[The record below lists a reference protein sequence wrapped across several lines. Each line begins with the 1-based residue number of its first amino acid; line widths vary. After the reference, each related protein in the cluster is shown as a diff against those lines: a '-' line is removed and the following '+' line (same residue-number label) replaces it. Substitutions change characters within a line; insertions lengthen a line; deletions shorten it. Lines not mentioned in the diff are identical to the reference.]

1 LPGVSPAHPE
11 RVGTAIVDVASTLAS
26 TMLSWRAQWRDHP
39 ASAVCAL
46 SHLNKETPMSG
57 LLPHVDP
64 DGLLEFS
71 VVYTDR
77 ALNHMSKSFQGVM
90 KDISS
95 ILKEVYHAR
104 SAVLVPGS
112 GTFGMEAVARQ
123 FAGDKKVL
131 VIRNG
136 WFSFRWTQIF
146 DMGRIPSEATVLKA
160 RRVNDSRQ
168 SPWVPAPIAEVM
180 AAIREKKPDV
190 VFAPHVETAS
200 GMILPDDYLRA
211 VADAVHEV
219 GGLFVLDCIA
229 SGAMWV
235 NMQATGVDVLVS
247 APQKGWS
254 SSPCCAMVMLSERAR
269 AAIDATTS
277 SSFACDLKKWLQIME
292 TYEGGGHAYHA
303 TMPTDALTRL
313 REVMKETQA
322 YGFEKVRAEQIDL
335 GAGVRALF
343 ESRGIPS
350 VAAEG
355 FKAPGVVVSYTTD
368 PEIQSSRKFLAEGLQ
383 TAAGVPL
390 QCDEPADFM
399 TFRVGLFG
407 LEKWHNVDRT
417 VGQLAAALD
426 RLGIGQTEQ
435 VAVPA

>member
-1 LPGVSPAHPE
+1 MP
-11 RVGTAIVDVASTLAS
+11 
-26 TMLSWRAQWRDHP
+26 
-39 ASAVCAL
+39 
-46 SHLNKETPMSG
+46 G
-57 LLPHVDP
+57 LLPNVDP

-77 ALNHMSKSFQGVM
+77 ALNHMSRSFQGVM
-90 KDISS
+90 KDISG
-95 ILKEVYHAR
+95 ILKEVYQAHSVA
-104 SAVLVPGS
+104 LVPGS
-112 GTFGMEAVARQ
+112 GTFGMESVARQ
-123 FAGDKKVL
+123 FAGGKNVL

-136 WFSFRWTQIF
+136 WFSYRWTQIF
-146 DMGRIPSEATVLKA
+146 EMGNIPALSTVLKA
-160 RRVNDSRQ
+160 RPVGSGPQ
-168 SPWVPAPIAEVM
+168 APWTPAPIAEVQ
-180 AAIREKKPDV
+180 AAIRDSKPAV
-190 VFAPHVETAS
+190 VFAPHVETAA

-235 NMQATGVDVLVS
+235 DMKATGVDLLIS

-269 AAIDATTS
+269 QAIDGTTS

-313 REVMKETQA
+313 RDVMQETRRL
-322 YGFEKVRAEQIDL
+322 GFARMRAGQEEL
-335 GAGVRALF
+335 GRKVRALF
-343 ESRGIPS
+343 ESRGLAS

-355 FKAPGVVVSYTTD
+355 FKAPGVVVSYTD
-368 PEIQSSRKFLAEGLQ
+368 DAEIQSSRKFLAEGLQ

-390 QCDEPADFM
+390 QCDEGPDFK
-399 TFRVGLFG
+399 TFRIGLFG
-407 LEKWHNVDRT
+407 LDKWQNVDRT
-417 VGQLAAALD
+417 VGHLAAALD
-426 RLGIGQTEQ
+426 RVGIGAPAAPAKAQA
-435 VAVPA
+435 VAA